1 MAFAGSEISEDVHVI
16 TSLSQ
21 TKKAQ
26 GKENTTTELREGSDF
41 STTLSTCRGN

>member
-1 MAFAGSEISEDVHVI
+1 MVFAGSEIREDVHVI

-26 GKENTTTELREGSDF
+26 GKENTTTELREFSDF
-41 STTLSTCRGN
+41 STTLSTCRGD